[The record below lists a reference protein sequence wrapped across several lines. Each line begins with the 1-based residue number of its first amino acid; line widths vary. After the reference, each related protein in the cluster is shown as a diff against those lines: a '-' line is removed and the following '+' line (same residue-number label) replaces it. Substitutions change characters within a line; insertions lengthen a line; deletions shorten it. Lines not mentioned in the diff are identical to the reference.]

1 VKAALALFLL
11 ATTLGLFAQ
20 DATPAAN
27 AGAVDDEFTKA
38 LFFGKKFADLGEHAS
53 AYDQFAKADALRPDQ
68 PAVLYDM
75 AVVLARAGRY
85 SESQVK
91 ADRYLQLFPAGA
103 ERPLVAKLQ
112 LELEFQREL
121 QKKRQADQEYAD
133 LFNRAKFLYG
143 RGELA
148 QAVDLF
154 EKAQELRPNDA
165 AAVFNEAVAL
175 EKSGDYAKAIERF
188 RRYAELESD
197 VDRRGSIDER
207 IYGLQHELDD
217 MRTKI
222 VCSFCGRK
230 LPIGAT
236 WCERCWHGPYLVRSS
251 VWGSRPCV
259 EGASATRA
267 TYFADG
273 RFNANDVL
281 PCLFKDGS
289 MLESLRYTPARQRA
303 IQEARKA
310 EGWVYGGGMLQ
321 SWSDKQG
328 NQIRYAQGP
337 EYLERVSASGGDI
350 LAYEA
355 HTAAPGVWL
364 LDREELLLDAQ
375 RYINRYSYDDA
386 GRVAHQQTDYQN
398 NAACN
403 HLITMTADY
412 VYSNDDLMSVTLEGG
427 YEGYLPEGLPKADW
441 QAQVSYA
448 YDEKSRLAKEELN
461 VTSFTKTYQQKPQGA
476 LREDISRLF
485 AGMRVKKPID
495 NLFRTGDLC
504 ATSGS
509 TLLSNPID
517 LRPFYVL
524 SPNLSM
530 ILQNGVSKAIVTFT
544 YPDGY
549 NVR

>member
-1 VKAALALFLL
+1 
-11 ATTLGLFAQ
+11 
-20 DATPAAN
+20 
-27 AGAVDDEFTKA
+27 
-38 LFFGKKFADLGEHAS
+38 
-53 AYDQFAKADALRPDQ
+53 
-68 PAVLYDM
+68 
-75 AVVLARAGRY
+75 
-85 SESQVK
+85 
-91 ADRYLQLFPAGA
+91 
-103 ERPLVAKLQ
+103 
-112 LELEFQREL
+112 
-121 QKKRQADQEYAD
+121 
-133 LFNRAKFLYG
+133 
-143 RGELA
+143 
-148 QAVDLF
+148 
-154 EKAQELRPNDA
+154 
-165 AAVFNEAVAL
+165 
-175 EKSGDYAKAIERF
+175 
-188 RRYAELESD
+188 
-197 VDRRGSIDER
+197 
-207 IYGLQHELDD
+207 
-217 MRTKI
+217 
-222 VCSFCGRK
+222 
-230 LPIGAT
+230 
-236 WCERCWHGPYLVRSS
+236 
-251 VWGSRPCV
+251 
-259 EGASATRA
+259 
-267 TYFADG
+267 
-273 RFNANDVL
+273 
-281 PCLFKDGS
+281 
-289 MLESLRYTPARQRA
+289 
-303 IQEARKA
+303 
-310 EGWVYGGGMLQ
+310 
-321 SWSDKQG
+321 
-328 NQIRYAQGP
+328 
-337 EYLERVSASGGDI
+337 
-350 LAYEA
+350 
-355 HTAAPGVWL
+355 
-364 LDREELLLDAQ
+364 LLDAQ